1 MSFLQCFIRI
11 FFIYLSPM
19 LFGLCSVQR
28 HEINTLKVTW
38 PRIGFLS
45 SVTYHYRIF
54 IVVSS
59 CAHFPSF
66 SNKVSICSPSDHR
79 VQLVILSASA
89 VLDARRGMCVCVCV
103 CLTKLRVI
111 CQFISVMDLYFLS
124 CKRQCKPVA
133 SITEI
138 R

>member
-1 MSFLQCFIRI
+1 
-11 FFIYLSPM
+11 M

-28 HEINTLKVTW
+28 HEISTLKVTW
-38 PRIGFLS
+38 PLIGFLS
-45 SVTYHYRIF
+45 SVTYHYRIC

-89 VLDARRGMCVCVCV
+89 VLDARKGMCVCVLQSCV
-103 CLTKLRVI
+103 LYASLYLLWI
-111 CQFISVMDLYFLS
+111 FISSLAKDNAN
-124 CKRQCKPVA
+124 Q
-133 SITEI
+133 
-138 R
+138 